1 MLMLVDP
8 EEATHRYMTSK
19 EPGGYIYLKADSD
32 EELVAAGY
40 SRVKLQYRTGKHF
53 WEWCKIEEVKK

>member
-1 MLMLVDP
+1 MLVDP
-8 EEATHRYMTSK
+8 EEATHRYMTMDA
-19 EPGGYIYLKADSD
+19 PTGYLYLKADSD

-53 WEWCKIEEVKK
+53 WEWCKIEGVKK